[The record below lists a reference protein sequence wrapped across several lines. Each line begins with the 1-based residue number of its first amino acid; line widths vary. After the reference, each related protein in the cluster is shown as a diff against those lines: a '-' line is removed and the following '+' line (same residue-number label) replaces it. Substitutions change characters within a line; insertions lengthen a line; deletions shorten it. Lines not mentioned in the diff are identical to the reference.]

1 MHNYHYAV
9 GALYVRSMR
18 YLESNK
24 PKQLQK
30 LMGADIYLKTHKGWA
45 FNSDYINSLS
55 IEQLRCLT
63 NKIA

>member
-1 MHNYHYAV
+1 MHNYYYAV

-24 PKQLQK
+24 PKQLQRIV
-30 LMGADIYLKTHKGWA
+30 GAEIYLKTHKGWG

-55 IEQLRCLT
+55 IEQLRCLID
-63 NKIA
+63 KIR